1 MQSYNKHFEKFI
13 KGGFSIDIRTYSTGE
28 ESKKECI
35 PEKDDNQSD
44 EQNLKKEMELLYVNF
59 IKPETMV
66 DSGNSSPKNTKELG
80 IDSDATETLKGAIF
94 KEENQKFKN
103 MESEEAYKVFERS
116 LLKKPLL
123 DQYDKKEEEEKKID
137 QKPLLKKPKV
147 EDNPSLIIEYISEKK
162 TDPPID
168 KNREVSNKGLRFIQ
182 SKFFSIKNSLNI
194 NDPQVNSKHAEI
206 KCENLVNADK
216 TETKLERIFKLYDC
230 GSLNG
235 TFVRIF
241 PDQKPEVLLSEGMVF
256 EIGNYEFVMDEISD
270 RGEKIIIRIVN
281 LLNEKDVD
289 RKCCILSP
297 EHPRISI
304 GNCYN
309 YKNDDLYIYREDEE
323 INKEETVVLTR
334 DEIGITTKV
343 MFLDSKLNFKLIL

>member
-1 MQSYNKHFEKFI
+1 M
-13 KGGFSIDIRTYSTGE
+13 
-28 ESKKECI
+28 
-35 PEKDDNQSD
+35 
-44 EQNLKKEMELLYVNF
+44 
-59 IKPETMV
+59 
-66 DSGNSSPKNTKELG
+66 
-80 IDSDATETLKGAIF
+80 
-94 KEENQKFKN
+94 
-103 MESEEAYKVFERS
+103 
-116 LLKKPLL
+116 
-123 DQYDKKEEEEKKID
+123 
-137 QKPLLKKPKV
+137 
-147 EDNPSLIIEYISEKK
+147 
-162 TDPPID
+162 
-168 KNREVSNKGLRFIQ
+168 
-182 SKFFSIKNSLNI
+182 
-194 NDPQVNSKHAEI
+194 NSKHAEI
-206 KCENLVNADK
+206 ICENLVNADK
-216 TETKLERIFKLYDC
+216 TETKPERIFKLYDC

-334 DEIGITTKV
+334 DEIGITMKV
-343 MFLDSKLNFKLIL
+343 KFPDSKLNFQLIL